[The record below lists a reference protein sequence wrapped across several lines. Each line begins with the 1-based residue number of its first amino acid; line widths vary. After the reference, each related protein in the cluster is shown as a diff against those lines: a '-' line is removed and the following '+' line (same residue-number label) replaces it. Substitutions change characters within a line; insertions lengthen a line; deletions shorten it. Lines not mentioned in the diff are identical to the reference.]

1 MGYNIEKYKDRSELE
16 EFTLKDHIIDNYTIK
31 ERFGINS
38 FTKLDALFF
47 TLYAYYEKQI
57 NDKKLRVLID
67 NLMVSERTYLTNEIY
82 VFFENLYNDKLNQI
96 KFYLRKKDILRS
108 NELSKS
114 KALTYEY
121 LFFISKFYLE
131 VAQKYILFPA
141 SNLDHFFDENEK
153 EKERI
158 VNHFQEIFKSRLN

>member
-1 MGYNIEKYKDRSELE
+1 M
-16 EFTLKDHIIDNYTIK
+16 
-31 ERFGINS
+31 
-38 FTKLDALFF
+38 
-47 TLYAYYEKQI
+47 
-57 NDKKLRVLID
+57 
-67 NLMVSERTYLTNEIY
+67 
-82 VFFENLYNDKLNQI
+82 YNDKLNQI